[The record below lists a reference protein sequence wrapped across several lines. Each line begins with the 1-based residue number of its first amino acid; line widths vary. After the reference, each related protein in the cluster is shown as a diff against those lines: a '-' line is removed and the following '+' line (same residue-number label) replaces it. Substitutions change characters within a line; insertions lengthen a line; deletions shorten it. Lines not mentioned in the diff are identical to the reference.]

1 MPRTLSE
8 TMLRGMMARQTGIIT
23 LLVAKL
29 EHSRLDAPLY
39 FVNNTEAISVN
50 GQEYQP
56 CGMDFAMPDE
66 NEDGIRTAR
75 VRIANIDQALT
86 PMIRTARGEPQ
97 VTFTLVSSSNLAASP
112 PEFDNLEI
120 VMLPMQ
126 LYAVTYDRVKIEGTL
141 RFETA
146 CAHQFP
152 KDSYNPIDWRAMFP

>member
-23 LLVAKL
+23 LLVV
-29 EHSRLDAPLY
+29 RLDHDTLEEPLY

-56 CGMDFAMPDE
+56 CGMEFAMPDE
-66 NEDGIRTAR
+66 QEDGIRTAR
-75 VRIANIDQALT
+75 VVIANIDQALT
-86 PMIRTARGEPQ
+86 PLIRSARGEPQ
-97 VTFTLVSSSNLAASP
+97 LTISIVSSTDLAASP
-112 PEFDNLEI
+112 PEFDNVEI
-120 VMLPMQ
+120 AMLPMQ

-146 CAHQFP
+146 SAHQFP
-152 KDSYNPIDWRAMFP
+152 QGSYNPFDWRAMFP